1 MDRPAFRFIAWDFDG
16 TLVDSRP
23 LIEAG
28 MGHTLRAL
36 GLPGSLME
44 TWLACVG
51 LPLEAGIARTFG
63 PLGLDHATV
72 LKAYRGFAHA
82 EEERL
87 LRPFEGIPD
96 LLDTLRARG
105 VRMGIATS
113 KRRAPLLRQVAQ
125 FGWEA
130 AFDPIVTPDEVTHG
144 KPHPESLD
152 LMGALTGLA
161 ATEMLMVGDTPF
173 DLDMARAAGVPSLAV
188 GHGFADSAALAACD
202 PLAYAPDTAALR
214 DILLAWTA

>member
-1 MDRPAFRFIAWDFDG
+1 MAGPAFRFIAWDFDG

-28 MGHTLRAL
+28 MGHTLRTL
-36 GLPGSLME
+36 GLPASLME
-44 TWLACVG
+44 TWLGCVG
-51 LPLEAGIARTFG
+51 LPLEAGIAHTFG

-72 LKAYRGFAHA
+72 LKAYRSFAHA

-87 LRPFEGIPD
+87 LRPFDGIPD
-96 LLDTLRARG
+96 LLDTLRDRG

-113 KRRAPLLRQVAQ
+113 KRRTPLLRQVAR
-125 FGWEA
+125 FGWET

-144 KPHPESLD
+144 KPHPESLE

-161 ATEMLMVGDTPF
+161 AAEMLMVGDTPY

-188 GHGFADSAALAACD
+188 GHGFADAGALAASE
-202 PLAYAPDTAALR
+202 PLAFAPDTAALR